1 MNIVGCVPR
10 LLKAHGGWILTGL
23 SILGLTG
30 TAYLTAKAA
39 PKAHQALCDAE
50 SDKQMQIISNMPFDE
65 YEKAVNEPGY
75 VDGLSEL
82 TFGEK
87 FEAVAPHY
95 LPAFLC
101 YIVTAGCMIGA
112 QIFNV
117 KQQAA
122 LVAAYGLLAQE
133 FDGYRSEVRNEIGK
147 EREQQIFTA
156 NHQKMIEMQKEI
168 RRLRESNDVQTYM
181 ITTLPNVTFD
191 LRPAD
196 IEKAI
201 YNFNRD
207 VQIRGGAPEAELY
220 EFIGIPRN
228 AWGETYTDEAEE
240 YGWETYENEISWGSH
255 WVDFL
260 IRQIHLKNE
269 KTVNLICP
277 TIPPYRLGLDYGMTA
292 SSCDNLHHD
301 CSIDYD
307 DMERWLNSIEGQ
319 ATVFAEPSDKASI
332 DNY

>member
-1 MNIVGCVPR
+1 MNIVGCIPR
-10 LLKAHGGWILTGL
+10 FIKNHASWILTA
-23 SILGLTG
+23 LGLGGMIATVI
-30 TAYLTAKAA
+30 LTAKAA
-39 PKAHQALCDAE
+39 PEVHEEIYCASYKDCEEVTIYDANKGYGMIVP
-50 SDKQMQIISNMPFDE
+50 KQ
-65 YEKAVNEPGY
+65 
-75 VDGLSEL
+75 LS
-82 TFGEK
+82 FGEK
-87 FEAVAPHY
+87 FEIAAPHY
-95 LPAFLC
+95 LPAFL
-101 YIVTAGCMIGA
+101 TGLASAGCFIGA
-112 QIFNV
+112 QIING

-122 LVAAYGLLAQE
+122 LIAAYGLLAQE
-133 FDGYRSEVRNEIGK
+133 FDGYRYEVRNEIGE
-147 EREQQIFTA
+147 ERERQIFQA
-156 NHQKMIEMQKEI
+156 NRQKMLAMQDEI
-168 RRLRESNDVQTYM
+168 KRLKESNDVQTYM

-191 LRPAD
+191 LKPGQLD
-196 IEKAI
+196 KAL
-201 YNFNRD
+201 YNFNRN

-220 EFIGIPRN
+220 EFIGIPRS
-228 AWGETYTDEAEE
+228 AWGETYTDEAEK

-301 CSIDYD
+301 CAIDYD

-319 ATVFAEPSDKASI
+319 ATVFAEPSDECAI